1 MTMAEPITPI
11 PELLSQFAKLKG
23 IGPKSAERIVHHL
36 LHEDRQVA
44 IDLAAALRTV
54 IERVHPCRECFNL
67 TDQEVCNICSN
78 PRRDASVLCVVESP
92 RDVSLFERIGSFRG
106 LYHVLGGRLDPL
118 AGFGPDKLNLSPLVD
133 RVRRGGVKEVIL
145 ATSPTLEGDGTALF
159 ASTLLA
165 GSNVTITKLARG
177 LPTGSSLELA
187 NSQMLADALE
197 GRRAI

>member
-1 MTMAEPITPI
+1 MNEPNSPI
-11 PELLSQFAKLKG
+11 PELLAQFAKLKG

-44 IDLAAALRTV
+44 IDLAAALRNV
-54 IERVHPCRECFNL
+54 VERVHPCRECFNL
-67 TDQEVCNICSN
+67 TDMDVCAICSN
-78 PRRDASVLCVVESP
+78 PRRDASVLCVVESS
-92 RDVSLFERIGSFRG
+92 RDVTLFERTGGFRG

-118 AGFGPDKLNLSPLVD
+118 AGFGPDRLNLAPLAE

-159 ASTLLA
+159 ASSLLA
-165 GSNVTITKLARG
+165 GSSVTITKLARG

>member
-1 MTMAEPITPI
+1 MSDILSPI
-11 PELLSQFAKLKG
+11 PDLLTQFSKLKG
-23 IGPKSAERIVHHL
+23 IGPKSADRIVHHL

-44 IDLAAALRTV
+44 IDLAAALRVV

-67 TDQEVCNICSN
+67 TDQELCTICSN
-78 PRRDASVLCVVESP
+78 PRRDASILCVVETS
-92 RDVSLFERIGSFRG
+92 RDVNLFERIGSFRG

-118 AGFGPDKLNLSPLVD
+118 AGMGPDKLNFTPLAD

-159 ASTLLA
+159 ATTVLQGLPL
-165 GSNVTITKLARG
+165 TITKLARG

-187 NSQMLADALE
+187 NAQMLADALD
-197 GRRAI
+197 GRRLI